1 MIWVYFNIFIV
12 TMLLLDLLVFHRKE
26 HEVKIKEALIWSAI
40 WIALALL
47 FNAGIYHYWGAD
59 KAMKFLAGYVL
70 EKSLSVD
77 NLFVFLLLFSY
88 FKVPAAYQ
96 HNVLF
101 WGIVGA
107 LVMRALFIFTGIA
120 LIERFHWIIY
130 VFGGIL
136 IFTGAKLFAKSDND
150 VDPEK
155 NIVLKLFRKIMPV
168 TAEYRD
174 KKFFVRENGRLYAT
188 PLFVVLLVVET
199 TDVIFAMDSIPAILA
214 ISVDPFIVYTSNAFA
229 ILGLRALFFALSGL
243 MKMFHYLN
251 YGLGV
256 ILIFVGIKM
265 VIAEFYKIPVAAAL
279 GVIAVVLTASIVI
292 SILRPQK
299 QH

>member
-1 MIWVYFNIFIV
+1 MIWIYFNIFIV
-12 TMLLLDLLVFHRKE
+12 AMLLLDLLVFHRKE
-26 HEVKIKEALIWSAI
+26 HEVKIREALIWSAV
-40 WIALALL
+40 WIALALA
-47 FNAGIYHYWGAD
+47 FNAGIYHYWGSE

-107 LVMRALFIFTGIA
+107 LIMRALFIFTGIA

-130 VFGGIL
+130 VFGAIL
-136 IFTGAKLFAKSDND
+136 IFTGAKLFSKSDND

>member
-1 MIWVYFNIFIV
+1 
-12 TMLLLDLLVFHRKE
+12 MLLLDLLVFHRKE
-26 HEVKIKEALIWSAI
+26 HEVKIREALIWSAI
-40 WIALALL
+40 WIALALI
-47 FNAGIYHYWGAD
+47 FNAGIYHYWGSE

-107 LVMRALFIFTGIA
+107 LIMRALFIFTGIA

-130 VFGGIL
+130 VFGAIL

>member
-1 MIWVYFNIFIV
+1 
-12 TMLLLDLLVFHRKE
+12 MLLLDLLVFHRKE
-26 HEVKIKEALIWSAI
+26 HEVKIREALIWSAV
-40 WIALALL
+40 WIALALA
-47 FNAGIYHYWGAD
+47 FNAGIYHYWGSE

-107 LVMRALFIFTGIA
+107 LIMRALFIFTGIA

-130 VFGGIL
+130 VFGAIL

>member
-1 MIWVYFNIFIV
+1 MIWIYFNIFIAV
-12 TMLLLDLLVFHRKE
+12 MLMVDLLVFHRKE
-26 HEVKIKEALIWSAI
+26 HEVKIREALLWSAV
-40 WIALALL
+40 WIAMALV
-47 FNAGIYHYWGAD
+47 FNAGIYHYWGAE

-77 NLFVFLLLFSY
+77 NLFVFLLLFS
-88 FKVPAAYQ
+88 FFRVPAAYQ
-96 HNVLF
+96 HTVLF

-107 LVMRALFIFTGIA
+107 LLMRALFIFTGIA

-130 VFGGIL
+130 VFGAIL
-136 IFTGAKLFAKSDND
+136 IVTGAKLFAKDDKD

-155 NIVLKLFRKIMPV
+155 NIVLRIFRRFMPV
-168 TAEYRD
+168 TSDYRG
-174 KKFFVRENGRLYAT
+174 KSFFVRENGRLYAT

-265 VIAEFYKIPVAAAL
+265 VIAEFFKIPVAVAL
-279 GVIAVVLTASIVI
+279 AVIAAVLAASILLSV
-292 SILRPQK
+292 LRPQK
-299 QH
+299 QT